1 MREFDMKRAVG
12 GGGYHDK
19 LTRCLDAFCL
29 KKHRGVDAKRQSLL
43 RLGDF
48 DLYKKFVDILS
59 LFKRNILISPLE
71 GEKKFLSELNELRNF
86 REGYNLKYS
95 CPVQHET
102 VLEPSPAFVMLTG
115 VRKRLLPLTT
125 REGCDSVISSDFKS
139 KISITNENNLSCK
152 DLSYFGRSA
161 LLCRQGKE
169 LSALVSQYLSNFPDT
184 VFSRFTSHFSRKRT
198 AFTLAEVLITLGIIG
213 IVAALTVPNLVQG
226 YRKHVVETRLKEF
239 YTITQ
244 QAFKMAEV
252 DNGDIAN
259 WGRYGNPGNV
269 YVENDV
275 YNSNS
280 DEWFDKYISP
290 YLKEEKRDLGAENFT
305 ASRILRVL
313 PNGSAFA
320 FNVNAITFFPFAD
333 DYYKCAQYVNDLI
346 KKCSGR
352 KYFLFKYYQDSR
364 ITPFD
369 YPNHST
375 KLSLEY
381 SDYRNRLRREQLVG
395 NIGSCSKKSIE
406 ANREAH
412 YCAELIMLEGWKI
425 PKDYPFRF

>member
-1 MREFDMKRAVG
+1 M
-12 GGGYHDK
+12 
-19 LTRCLDAFCL
+19 
-29 KKHRGVDAKRQSLL
+29 DAKRQSLL
-43 RLGDF
+43 QLGDF

-71 GEKKFLSELNELRNF
+71 GEKKFLSELRELRNF

-115 VRKRLLPLTT
+115 VRKRLLPLTK
-125 REGCDSVISSDFKS
+125 REGCDSVIS
-139 KISITNENNLSCK
+139 NNFS
-152 DLSYFGRSA
+152 
-161 LLCRQGKE
+161 
-169 LSALVSQYLSNFPDT
+169 DT
-184 VFSRFTSHFSRKRT
+184 VFSHFTSHFSRKRT

-239 YTITQ
+239 YTISQ

-269 YVENDV
+269 YTENDV
-275 YNSNS
+275 WQSNS
-280 DEWFDKYISP
+280 DDWFDKYISP

-333 DYYKCAQYVNDLI
+333 DYYKCAQYGNDLI

>member
-1 MREFDMKRAVG
+1 MPSG
-12 GGGYHDK
+12 GGQCAD
-19 LTRCLDAFCL
+19 
-29 KKHRGVDAKRQSLL
+29 LL
-43 RLGDF
+43 RLERWG
-48 DLYKKFVDILS
+48 YKAARQLGSEAAKC
-59 LFKRNILISPLE
+59 NILISPLE
-71 GEKKFLSELNELRNF
+71 GEKKFLSELCELRNF
-86 REGYNLKYS
+86 REGYKKYKNLDRATECAIVCVGEKRGKTKMNKNNLQQKQPNN
-95 CPVQHET
+95 PVAFLET
-102 VLEPSPAFVMLTG
+102 NHS
-115 VRKRLLPLTT
+115 PLTIHH
-125 REGCDSVISSDFKS
+125 S
-139 KISITNENNLSCK
+139 
-152 DLSYFGRSA
+152 
-161 LLCRQGKE
+161 
-169 LSALVSQYLSNFPDT
+169 P
-184 VFSRFTSHFSRKRT
+184 KRI

-213 IVAALTVPNLVQG
+213 IVAALTIPNLVQG
-226 YRKHVVETRLKEF
+226 YRKRVVETRLKEF

-275 YNSNS
+275 YHSNS

-290 YLKEEKRDLGAENFT
+290 YLKEEKRNLGAENFT
-305 ASRILRVL
+305 ESRILRVL

-333 DYYKCAQYVNDLI
+333 DYYKCAQYGNDLI

-395 NIGSCSKKSIE
+395 TIGSCSKKSIE

>member
-1 MREFDMKRAVG
+1 MFLAAKQLGSEEAKCD
-12 GGGYHDK
+12 
-19 LTRCLDAFCL
+19 LDA
-29 KKHRGVDAKRQSLL
+29 KTQRREDAKNHSLL
-43 RLGDF
+43 RLRKF
-48 DLYKKFVDILS
+48 DLFRKIVDILS
-59 LFKRNILISPLE
+59 LVKRNILLSPHRGE
-71 GEKKFLSELNELRNF
+71 GI
-86 REGYNLKYS
+86 
-95 CPVQHET
+95 
-102 VLEPSPAFVMLTG
+102 
-115 VRKRLLPLTT
+115 
-125 REGCDSVISSDFKS
+125 DSVISFALKS
-139 KISITNENNLSCK
+139 KNLTTHENNLP
-152 DLSYFGRSA
+152 R
-161 LLCRQGKE
+161 KE
-169 LSALVSQYLSNFPDT
+169 LSALVPQYLSNFPDT
-184 VFSRFTSHFSRKRT
+184 VFSRKRI
-198 AFTLAEVLITLGIIG
+198 AFTLVEVLITLGIIG

-290 YLKEEKRDLGAENFT
+290 YLKEEKRDLGVENFT
-305 ASRILRVL
+305 ESRILRVL
-313 PNGSAFA
+313 PNGSAFV

-333 DYYKCAQYVNDLI
+333 DYYKCAQYGNDLI

-381 SDYRNRLRREQLVG
+381 SDYRNRLRRELLVG
-395 NIGSCSKKSIE
+395 SIGSCSKKSIE
-406 ANREAH
+406 VNREAH

>member
-1 MREFDMKRAVG
+1 MTDV
-12 GGGYHDK
+12 
-19 LTRCLDAFCL
+19 
-29 KKHRGVDAKRQSLL
+29 
-43 RLGDF
+43 
-48 DLYKKFVDILS
+48 
-59 LFKRNILISPLE
+59 
-71 GEKKFLSELNELRNF
+71 GEKKGKIKMNKNNLQQKQLNNPAA
-86 REGYNLKYS
+86 S
-95 CPVQHET
+95 PET
-102 VLEPSPAFVMLTG
+102 NHS
-115 VRKRLLPLTT
+115 PLTIHN
-125 REGCDSVISSDFKS
+125 S
-139 KISITNENNLSCK
+139 
-152 DLSYFGRSA
+152 
-161 LLCRQGKE
+161 
-169 LSALVSQYLSNFPDT
+169 P
-184 VFSRFTSHFSRKRT
+184 KRI

-213 IVAALTVPNLVQG
+213 IVVALTIPNLVQG
-226 YRKHVVETRLKEF
+226 YRKRVVETRLKEF

-244 QAFKMAEV
+244 QAFKMAEAE
-252 DNGDIAN
+252 NGDIAN

-275 YNSNS
+275 YHSNS

-305 ASRILRVL
+305 GSRILRVL

-333 DYYKCAQYVNDLI
+333 DYYKCAQYGNDLI

-369 YPNHST
+369 YPNHLAKSNF
-375 KLSLEY
+375 EY

-395 NIGSCSKKSIE
+395 SIGSCSKKSIE

>member
-1 MREFDMKRAVG
+1 MFLAAKQLGSEEAKCD
-12 GGGYHDK
+12 
-19 LTRCLDAFCL
+19 LDAKTQRCE
-29 KKHRGVDAKRQSLL
+29 DAKRQSLL
-43 RLGDF
+43 
-48 DLYKKFVDILS
+48 
-59 LFKRNILISPLE
+59 RNILISPLE
-71 GEKKFLSELNELRNF
+71 GEKKFLGELNELRNF
-86 REGYNLKYS
+86 REGVNLK
-95 CPVQHET
+95 
-102 VLEPSPAFVMLTG
+102 
-115 VRKRLLPLTT
+115 
-125 REGCDSVISSDFKS
+125 
-139 KISITNENNLSCK
+139 LSCRNSNS
-152 DLSYFGRSA
+152 DLPKQLRCIPLNKLMMLGRK
-161 LLCRQGKE
+161 LNL
-169 LSALVSQYLSNFPDT
+169 FFDT
-184 VFSRFTSHFSRKRT
+184 VFSRFTSHFSRKCT

-213 IVAALTVPNLVQG
+213 IVVALTVPNLVQG

-275 YNSNS
+275 YHSNS

-290 YLKEEKRDLGAENFT
+290 YLKEEKRDLGVENFT
-305 ASRILRVL
+305 ESRILRVL

-333 DYYKCAQYVNDLI
+333 DYYKCAQYGNDLI

-381 SDYRNRLRREQLVG
+381 SDYRNRLRRERLVG
-395 NIGSCSKKSIE
+395 SIGSCSKKSIE